1 MISKKLLPVW
11 YGGGIGNNRNASV
24 SVGHLSCTG
33 FIFLNYRVM
42 ITNTLSKETEKR
54 LLTFFSTTVDPEQM
68 AKAIR
73 QVNFVLALGLIR
85 ENETL
90 HQEINKLESSFYWL
104 NELAE
109 ILNPY
114 LDLE

>member
-1 MISKKLLPVW
+1 MS
-11 YGGGIGNNRNASV
+11 
-24 SVGHLSCTG
+24 
-33 FIFLNYRVM
+33 
-42 ITNTLSKETEKR
+42 TNTLSKETEKR
-54 LLTFFSTTVDPEQM
+54 LLTFFNTTIDPEKM

-90 HQEINKLESSFYWL
+90 QQEINKLENSFYWL

-114 LDLE
+114 LDVE

>member
-1 MISKKLLPVW
+1 
-11 YGGGIGNNRNASV
+11 
-24 SVGHLSCTG
+24 
-33 FIFLNYRVM
+33 
-42 ITNTLSKETEKR
+42 
-54 LLTFFSTTVDPEQM
+54 M

-73 QVNFVLALGLIR
+73 QVNFVLALSVFR

-90 HQEINKLESSFYWL
+90 QQEIMKLENSFYWL

-114 LDLE
+114 LDVE

>member
-1 MISKKLLPVW
+1 MSK
-11 YGGGIGNNRNASV
+11 NN
-24 SVGHLSCTG
+24 
-33 FIFLNYRVM
+33 
-42 ITNTLSKETEKR
+42 LSKEAETR
-54 LLTFFSTTVDPEQM
+54 LMTFFNNTVTPEQI

-85 ENETL
+85 EHET
-90 HQEINKLESSFYWL
+90 HQQEISKLENSFFWL

-114 LDLE
+114 LDVE